1 MLRNIQ
7 HLYFLWFL
15 ITSSLSLYG
24 CHGEYSVKSTTRN
37 RYFSELTDANYVKSY
52 NVMHNLFG
60 SNNVYTRL
68 KLPLNKT
75 LCTMDINSI
84 ILGIY
89 QRRRWALQWLD
100 ATAHPP
106 PGIIGGAMH
115 WVGSYDVC
123 LQSLGYHSN
132 NEVPKFRGIYC
143 TMVFDMNNSIAII
156 PELHMS
162 IGLCMPNTCT
172 NEEVRNI
179 VNTTAYYLLL
189 RLNQN
194 ESFCHRYVSEIQKDA
209 WYYISVSICSILT
222 ILVVIATSIDLFLYI
237 KWYQMQQLNKYVMGS
252 NHINERNSM
261 ESVNH
266 VDQPTLPLLESDDIE
281 YNDNGQEIPRKSDCK
296 HFKTFS
302 EYRKTVLDK
311 YILIKVIGAY
321 SLPANTKQLCTE
333 RKVDGTSNT
342 TNDVSLKFIDGIR
355 FISMIWII
363 GGHILL
369 HGYKVTNNLLILASE
384 FRRIWL
390 LGMYFNG
397 HLAPD
402 IYFLLSGLLM
412 CYVCMQRL
420 SNIVGIKNRIK
431 FWLMVCLHRF
441 IRLTPA
447 YLMTVIFLTGL
458 LVHIYDGPFFP
469 QDINTPIIASC
480 RKNWYIL
487 YLNNLFNFKFS
498 CLQWCWYIANDIQY
512 TIFLAPIFV
521 TLLMWKR
528 IAGVVFAFSL
538 ILMSSLITYYIAYN
552 NSFEIMDV
560 SKEEIYVRP
569 YTRCGTYMIGML
581 TGWLYY
587 DYPRI
592 EMRNISKHKI
602 LLGSIGYVITA
613 FLIISPIF
621 ISYGVLSGLI
631 TEISVRAAASY
642 LAFHRVIFTLG
653 IAISIYQ
660 CAIGWSKPIY
670 KMFTLSAF
678 HVPARLTYCAYLIH
692 PIIVII
698 LINGTQTPF
707 MIDQL
712 EIVRLTASVTVFSYA
727 IAYILSMTTEYP
739 ICTLEKYLFN

>member
-1 MLRNIQ
+1 
-7 HLYFLWFL
+7 
-15 ITSSLSLYG
+15 
-24 CHGEYSVKSTTRN
+24 
-37 RYFSELTDANYVKSY
+37 
-52 NVMHNLFG
+52 
-60 SNNVYTRL
+60 
-68 KLPLNKT
+68 
-75 LCTMDINSI
+75 
-84 ILGIY
+84 
-89 QRRRWALQWLD
+89 
-100 ATAHPP
+100 
-106 PGIIGGAMH
+106 
-115 WVGSYDVC
+115 
-123 LQSLGYHSN
+123 
-132 NEVPKFRGIYC
+132 
-143 TMVFDMNNSIAII
+143 
-156 PELHMS
+156 
-162 IGLCMPNTCT
+162 
-172 NEEVRNI
+172 
-179 VNTTAYYLLL
+179 
-189 RLNQN
+189 
-194 ESFCHRYVSEIQKDA
+194 
-209 WYYISVSICSILT
+209 
-222 ILVVIATSIDLFLYI
+222 
-237 KWYQMQQLNKYVMGS
+237 
-252 NHINERNSM
+252 
-261 ESVNH
+261 
-266 VDQPTLPLLESDDIE
+266 
-281 YNDNGQEIPRKSDCK
+281 
-296 HFKTFS
+296 
-302 EYRKTVLDK
+302 
-311 YILIKVIGAY
+311 
-321 SLPANTKQLCTE
+321 
-333 RKVDGTSNT
+333 
-342 TNDVSLKFIDGIR
+342 
-355 FISMIWII
+355 MIWII

-431 FWLMVCLHRF
+431 FWLMICLHRF

-528 IAGVVFAFSL
+528 IAGVVFALSL
-538 ILMSSLITYYIAYN
+538 ILMSSLITYYIAYT

-592 EMRNISKHKI
+592 EMRNISKNKI